1 MTIQK
6 QLENILDQYPYL
18 SNGIFGSVQER
29 QAVLKL
35 MRESYELGIG
45 KLNFAFPKSEKD
57 NPYHIDYERQ
67 GNLFDDN
74 ELTGV

>member
-35 MRESYELGIG
+35 MREAYELGVG
-45 KLNFAFPKSEKD
+45 KLEKSENS

-74 ELTGV
+74 ELTGI